1 MKTKRW
7 YASKTLWLNIIT
19 AVASVL
25 MLLAHDPY
33 WASQATYL
41 LMASSV
47 LNAVLRVLTDT
58 EIKR

>member
-7 YASKTLWLNIIT
+7 YLSKTVWLNIIT

-33 WASQATYL
+33 WAGQAMYL
-41 LMASSV
+41 LMGSSV
-47 LNAVLRVLTDT
+47 LNALLRVITDT
-58 EIKR
+58 EIEK